1 MLRFD
6 NRVVVITGAG
16 RGIGLEYAK
25 FFASRG
31 AKLVL
36 NDLGQENGKYIIDIE
51 AQKLRDQYK
60 VEVVTNTDSVEF
72 GEKIIDSAVKAF
84 GKVDILINNAG
95 ILKDKSMTKMTP
107 EDWDVVIKVHL
118 TGTFRCTLAA
128 WPIFRKQ
135 KFGRIINTGS
145 SSGLFGNFGQANY
158 GAAKAGIHGFTLTI
172 AKEGESNNIKA
183 NTIAPVAAT
192 RMTQGLMPDEI
203 LHAVDPKY
211 VIPFVGLLAH
221 DECPDNGGM
230 FEVGGGWVT
239 KLRLQRA
246 EGATFPLDYTP
257 EMVKENWK
265 DVVDFNRNNDYP
277 LAGSDSISKMF
288 ANYEKQKSNAPAQK
302 TQAQTTT
309 APAQKKSE
317 WKSEEIYQL
326 MKAYVEAGLAKNAVK
341 KCNASYQFNILDKKD
356 GKVVFPFWVDIR
368 EDKEKAGTGN
378 FEKPDATFIMTDED
392 FHKLCLGQLNP
403 QMAFVKRQMKIT
415 GNFKKASAFTPD
427 LFPKPTPENI
437 EKYKSQV
444 PKL

>member
-6 NRVVVITGAG
+6 NKVVVITGAG

-36 NDLGQENGKYIIDIE
+36 NDLGQENGKFIVDIE

-60 VEVVTNTDSVEF
+60 IEVATNTDSVEF
-72 GEKIIDSAVKAF
+72 GEKIIGTAVKAF
-84 GKVDILINNAG
+84 GKFDILINNAG
-95 ILKDKSMTKMTP
+95 ILKDKSMSKMTP
-107 EDWDVVIKVHL
+107 EDWDIVIKVHL

-145 SSGLFGNFGQANY
+145 STGLFGNFGQSNY
-158 GAAKAGIHGFTLTI
+158 GAAKAGIHGFTLTT
-172 AKEGESNNIKA
+172 AKEGEPYNIKC

-192 RMTQGLMPDEI
+192 RMTQGLMPEEI
-203 LHAVDPKY
+203 LAAVDPKY
-211 VIPFVGLLAH
+211 VVSCVGLLAH

-230 FEVGGGWVT
+230 FEVGGGWIT

-246 EGATFPLDYTP
+246 EGATLPVDYTP
-257 EMVKENWK
+257 ELLKENWK
-265 DVVDFNRNNDYP
+265 NVVDFERQNDYP
-277 LAGSDSISKMF
+277 TSGSDSISKMF
-288 ANYEKQKSNAPAQK
+288 ANYEKGKNSKPVSK
-302 TQAQTTT
+302 VETH
-309 APAQKKSE
+309 KKSE
-317 WKSEEIYQL
+317 YKSDEIYLL

-356 GKVVFPFWVDIR
+356 GQIVVPFWVDIR
-368 EDKEKAGTGN
+368 EGKEKAGSGN
-378 FEKPDATFIMTDED
+378 FENPDATFVMTDED
-392 FHKLCLGQLNP
+392 FNNLCLGKLNP
-403 QMAFVKRQMKIT
+403 QMAFVKRQMKIV

-437 EKYKSQV
+437 QKYRTQT